1 MPNRTIYVADAD
13 LPIFEKARQLAG
25 DNLSATIVQA
35 LRRFVET
42 EEAKVSGFE
51 EITVRVGKGRP
62 YLRKQFRGRLIAK
75 RRLPAQG
82 GTRWLVLVVYQT
94 AKGRFALHTRYTANW
109 SGWSSRTGRPGRSK
123 GAGEGETEWDWEWDW
138 DMSSHDW
145 SSSYDDEQRLEV
157 YETLEDLKE
166 QIPEE
171 LYEAIAQYLRGGD
184 VEILDI

>member
-13 LPIFEKARQLAG
+13 LSIFEKAQQLAG

-42 EEAKVSGFE
+42 EEAKTGGFE

-62 YLRKQFRGRLIAK
+62 YLRKQFQGRLIAK
-75 RRLPAQG
+75 RRLPVQD

-109 SGWSSRTGRPGRSK
+109 SGWSNRQGRTSK
-123 GAGEGETEWDWEWDW
+123 SKRAGEGGMQWDWEWDW

-145 SSSYDDEQRLEV
+145 SSAYDDEQRLEV

-184 VEILDI
+184 IEILDI

>member
-13 LPIFEKARQLAG
+13 MPIFEKAQQLAG

-51 EITVRVGKGRP
+51 EITVGVGKGRP

-75 RRLPAQG
+75 RRLPVQD
-82 GTRWLVLVVYQT
+82 GTKWLVLVIYQT
-94 AKGRFALHTRYTANW
+94 AKGRFALHTRYAANW
-109 SGWSSRTGRPGRSK
+109 SGWSNKQGKTNKFNK
-123 GAGEGETEWDWEWDW
+123 GYEGDLQWDWEWNW

-145 SSSYDDEQRLEV
+145 SSAYEDDQRLEV
-157 YETLEDLKE
+157 YDTLDELKE

-184 VEILDI
+184 IEILDI

>member
-13 LPIFEKARQLAG
+13 MPIFEKAQQLAG

-62 YLRKQFRGRLIAK
+62 YLRKQFQGRLIAK

-82 GTRWLVLVVYQT
+82 GTKWLVLLVYQT

-109 SGWSSRTGRPGRSK
+109 SGWSNRQGRASK
-123 GAGEGETEWDWEWDW
+123 SNRAHEDWGQSDWEWDW
-138 DMSSHDW
+138 DMSSYDW
-145 SSSYDDEQRLEV
+145 STYHEDEQRLEIF
-157 YETLEDLKE
+157 ETLEDLKE

-184 VEILDI
+184 IEILDI

>member
-13 LPIFEKARQLAG
+13 LPIFEKAQHIAG

-42 EEAKVSGFE
+42 EEARVSGFE

-62 YLRKQFRGRLIAK
+62 YLRKQFQGRLIAK
-75 RRLPAQG
+75 RRLPVQD

-94 AKGRFALHTRYTANW
+94 AKGRFAVHTRYTANW
-109 SGWSSRTGRPGRSK
+109 SGWSKKQGQIGKSK
-123 GAGEGETEWDWEWDW
+123 QAYSEGTEWDWEWNW

-145 SSSYDDEQRLEV
+145 SSAYEDEQCLEV
-157 YETLEDLKE
+157 YETLDDLKE

-171 LYEAIAQYLRGGD
+171 LYEAIAQYLKGGD
-184 VEILDI
+184 IEILDI